1 MALHF
6 KNFESL
12 HPQMTF
18 VKFGQN
24 WLMRRWHWKWQ
35 PDKVTQGFGSG
46 GWITQFQ
53 TALLVYF
60 MMTIWQEWTK
70 ADPAPAC
77 WACAPLFENF
87 YGCIFGNFDFI
98 THINLIVIN
107 IQCILFSTLTTKAYS
122 ICVKGHQNNLQT
134 SKNISRRD
142 RAHGFFNFW
151 IRHWWILPDNCFL

>member
-1 MALHF
+1 MSTYFQHYKAIWVQFTQQWYVPSLVVIGLLVLKMQILKSKNVFYHITTGIYSLSLDKGVALHF

-46 GWITQFQ
+46 GWITQFR

-77 WACAPLFENF
+77 WARPCLK
-87 YGCIFGNFDFI
+87 IFMGAF
-98 THINLIVIN
+98 LE
-107 IQCILFSTLTTKAYS
+107 IL
-122 ICVKGHQNNLQT
+122 T
-134 SKNISRRD
+134 S
-142 RAHGFFNFW
+142 
-151 IRHWWILPDNCFL
+151 